1 MVKMHGEC
9 RWKYPADSWG
19 VYYSGTDRTGEGDE
33 DCFVAYNMHWLE
45 HTFALPALP
54 RGKKWYRIAS
64 TQEGILDKAEP
75 LDDQKFCRS
84 KRADDHD
91 FFGQVM
97 RYESAVEHPVS
108 RQLSAEMYCYCVYGT
123 GSYGAVLYP
132 SQIWLRCLGRIAFP
146 IFCFL
151 IVEGFFHTHDV
162 RRYMGRLGVFAL
174 ISEIP
179 YDLAFRGV
187 PLEYAHQNVFFT
199 LLIGIGMVV
208 LLERNREWPVKAV
221 ILLLAMWL
229 AVLIRSDYNFR
240 GILLIFVFIYF
251 MSPGGWL

>member
-1 MVKMHGEC
+1 MNQ
-9 RWKYPADSWG
+9 RWSIQCLDSFQLKCIAI
-19 VYYSGTDRTGEGDE
+19 VSMALD
-33 DCFVAYNMHWLE
+33 
-45 HTFALPALP
+45 HT
-54 RGKKWYRIAS
+54 
-64 TQEGILDKAEP
+64 
-75 LDDQKFCRS
+75 
-84 KRADDHD
+84 
-91 FFGQVM
+91 
-97 RYESAVEHPVS
+97 
-108 RQLSAEMYCYCVYGT
+108 
-123 GSYGAVLYP
+123 GAVLYP

-240 GILLIFVFIYF
+240 GVLLIFVFYIFHESRWLAVTAGGLWNFLYQGVIQKYGVLSVLPLALYNGERGRKMKYF
-251 MSPGGWL
+251 FYIFYPAHLLLLYGISRF

>member
-1 MVKMHGEC
+1 MNQ
-9 RWKYPADSWG
+9 RWSIQCLDSFQLKCIAI
-19 VYYSGTDRTGEGDE
+19 VSMALD
-33 DCFVAYNMHWLE
+33 
-45 HTFALPALP
+45 HT
-54 RGKKWYRIAS
+54 
-64 TQEGILDKAEP
+64 
-75 LDDQKFCRS
+75 
-84 KRADDHD
+84 
-91 FFGQVM
+91 
-97 RYESAVEHPVS
+97 
-108 RQLSAEMYCYCVYGT
+108 
-123 GSYGAVLYP
+123 GAVLYP

-162 RRYMGRLGVFAL
+162 RRYMGRIGVFAL

-199 LLIGIGMVV
+199 LLIGIGMMV

-240 GILLIFVFIYF
+240 GILLIFVFYIFHESRWLAVTAGGLWNFLYQGVIQKYGDLSVLPLALDYGERGRKMKYF
-251 MSPGGWL
+251 FYIFYPAHLLLLYGISRF

>member
-1 MVKMHGEC
+1 MNQ
-9 RWKYPADSWG
+9 RWSIQCLDSFQLKCIAI
-19 VYYSGTDRTGEGDE
+19 VSMALD
-33 DCFVAYNMHWLE
+33 
-45 HTFALPALP
+45 HT
-54 RGKKWYRIAS
+54 
-64 TQEGILDKAEP
+64 
-75 LDDQKFCRS
+75 
-84 KRADDHD
+84 
-91 FFGQVM
+91 
-97 RYESAVEHPVS
+97 
-108 RQLSAEMYCYCVYGT
+108 
-123 GSYGAVLYP
+123 GAVLYP

-199 LLIGIGMVV
+199 LLIGIGMMV

-221 ILLLAMWL
+221 ILLFAMWL

-240 GILLIFVFIYF
+240 GILLIFVFYIFHESRWLAMTAGGFWNFLYQGVIQKYGVLSVLPLALYNGERGRKMKYF
-251 MSPGGWL
+251 FYIFYPAHLLLLYGISRF

>member
-1 MVKMHGEC
+1 MNQ
-9 RWKYPADSWG
+9 RWNIQCLDSFQLKCIAI
-19 VYYSGTDRTGEGDE
+19 VSMALD
-33 DCFVAYNMHWLE
+33 
-45 HTFALPALP
+45 HT
-54 RGKKWYRIAS
+54 
-64 TQEGILDKAEP
+64 
-75 LDDQKFCRS
+75 
-84 KRADDHD
+84 
-91 FFGQVM
+91 
-97 RYESAVEHPVS
+97 
-108 RQLSAEMYCYCVYGT
+108 
-123 GSYGAVLYP
+123 GAVLYP

-199 LLIGIGMVV
+199 LLIGIGMMV

-240 GILLIFVFIYF
+240 GVLLIFVFYIFHESRWLAVTAGGFWNFLYQGVIQKYGVLSVLPLALYNGERGRKMKYF
-251 MSPGGWL
+251 FYIFYPAHLLLLYGISRF

>member
-1 MVKMHGEC
+1 MNQ
-9 RWKYPADSWG
+9 RWSIQCLDSFQLKCIAI
-19 VYYSGTDRTGEGDE
+19 VSMALD
-33 DCFVAYNMHWLE
+33 
-45 HTFALPALP
+45 HT
-54 RGKKWYRIAS
+54 
-64 TQEGILDKAEP
+64 
-75 LDDQKFCRS
+75 
-84 KRADDHD
+84 
-91 FFGQVM
+91 
-97 RYESAVEHPVS
+97 
-108 RQLSAEMYCYCVYGT
+108 
-123 GSYGAVLYP
+123 GAVLYP

-151 IVEGFFHTHDV
+151 IVQGFFHTHDV

-174 ISEIP
+174 ISEIS

-199 LLIGIGMVV
+199 LLIGIGMMV

-240 GILLIFVFIYF
+240 GVLLIFVFYIFHESRWLAVTAGGLWNFLYQGVIQKYGVLSVLPLALYNGERGRKMKYF
-251 MSPGGWL
+251 FYIFYPAHLLLLYGISRF

>member
-1 MVKMHGEC
+1 MNQ
-9 RWKYPADSWG
+9 RWNIQCLDSFQLKCIAI
-19 VYYSGTDRTGEGDE
+19 VSMALD
-33 DCFVAYNMHWLE
+33 
-45 HTFALPALP
+45 HT
-54 RGKKWYRIAS
+54 
-64 TQEGILDKAEP
+64 
-75 LDDQKFCRS
+75 
-84 KRADDHD
+84 
-91 FFGQVM
+91 
-97 RYESAVEHPVS
+97 
-108 RQLSAEMYCYCVYGT
+108 
-123 GSYGAVLYP
+123 GAVLYP

-162 RRYMGRLGVFAL
+162 RRYMGRLGIFAL

-187 PLEYAHQNVFFT
+187 PLECAHQNVFFT
-199 LLIGIGMVV
+199 LLIGIGMMV

-240 GILLIFVFIYF
+240 GVLLIFVFYIFHESRWLAVTAGGLWNFLYQGVIQKYGVLSVLPLALYNGERGRKMKYF
-251 MSPGGWL
+251 FYIFYPAHLLLLYGISRF

>member
-1 MVKMHGEC
+1 MNQ
-9 RWKYPADSWG
+9 RWNIQCLDSFQLKCIAI
-19 VYYSGTDRTGEGDE
+19 VSMALD
-33 DCFVAYNMHWLE
+33 
-45 HTFALPALP
+45 HT
-54 RGKKWYRIAS
+54 
-64 TQEGILDKAEP
+64 
-75 LDDQKFCRS
+75 
-84 KRADDHD
+84 
-91 FFGQVM
+91 
-97 RYESAVEHPVS
+97 
-108 RQLSAEMYCYCVYGT
+108 
-123 GSYGAVLYP
+123 GAVLYP

-240 GILLIFVFIYF
+240 GVLLIFVFYIFHESRWLAMTAGGFWNFLYQGVIQKYGVLSVLPLALYNGERGRKMKYF
-251 MSPGGWL
+251 FYIFYPAHLLLLYGISRF

>member
-1 MVKMHGEC
+1 MNQ
-9 RWKYPADSWG
+9 RWSIQCLDSFQLKCIAI
-19 VYYSGTDRTGEGDE
+19 VSMALD
-33 DCFVAYNMHWLE
+33 
-45 HTFALPALP
+45 HT
-54 RGKKWYRIAS
+54 
-64 TQEGILDKAEP
+64 
-75 LDDQKFCRS
+75 
-84 KRADDHD
+84 
-91 FFGQVM
+91 
-97 RYESAVEHPVS
+97 
-108 RQLSAEMYCYCVYGT
+108 
-123 GSYGAVLYP
+123 GAVLYP

-179 YDLAFRGV
+179 YDLAFLGV

-199 LLIGIGMVV
+199 LLIGIGMMV

-240 GILLIFVFIYF
+240 GVLLIFVFYIFHESRWLAVTAGGFWNFLYQGVIQKYGVLSVLPLALYNRERGRKMKYF
-251 MSPGGWL
+251 FYIFYPVHLLLLYGISRF

>member
-1 MVKMHGEC
+1 MNQ
-9 RWKYPADSWG
+9 RWSIQCLDSFQLKCIAI
-19 VYYSGTDRTGEGDE
+19 VSMALD
-33 DCFVAYNMHWLE
+33 
-45 HTFALPALP
+45 HT
-54 RGKKWYRIAS
+54 
-64 TQEGILDKAEP
+64 
-75 LDDQKFCRS
+75 
-84 KRADDHD
+84 
-91 FFGQVM
+91 
-97 RYESAVEHPVS
+97 
-108 RQLSAEMYCYCVYGT
+108 
-123 GSYGAVLYP
+123 GAVLYP

-199 LLIGIGMVV
+199 LLIGIGMMI

-240 GILLIFVFIYF
+240 GILLIFVFYIFHESRWLAVTAGGLWNFLYQGVIQKYGVLSVLPLALYNGERGRKMKYF
-251 MSPGGWL
+251 FYIFYPAHLLLLYGISRF

>member
-1 MVKMHGEC
+1 MNQ
-9 RWKYPADSWG
+9 RWSIQCLDSFQLKCIAI
-19 VYYSGTDRTGEGDE
+19 VSMALD
-33 DCFVAYNMHWLE
+33 
-45 HTFALPALP
+45 HT
-54 RGKKWYRIAS
+54 
-64 TQEGILDKAEP
+64 
-75 LDDQKFCRS
+75 
-84 KRADDHD
+84 
-91 FFGQVM
+91 
-97 RYESAVEHPVS
+97 
-108 RQLSAEMYCYCVYGT
+108 
-123 GSYGAVLYP
+123 GAVLYP

-199 LLIGIGMVV
+199 LLIGISMMV

-240 GILLIFVFIYF
+240 GVLLIFVFYIFHESRWLAVTAGGLWNFLYQGVIQKYGVLSVLPLALYNGERGRKMKYF
-251 MSPGGWL
+251 FYIFYPAHLLLLYGISRF

>member
-1 MVKMHGEC
+1 MNQ
-9 RWKYPADSWG
+9 RWNIQCLDSFQLKCIAI
-19 VYYSGTDRTGEGDE
+19 VSMALD
-33 DCFVAYNMHWLE
+33 
-45 HTFALPALP
+45 HT
-54 RGKKWYRIAS
+54 
-64 TQEGILDKAEP
+64 
-75 LDDQKFCRS
+75 
-84 KRADDHD
+84 
-91 FFGQVM
+91 
-97 RYESAVEHPVS
+97 
-108 RQLSAEMYCYCVYGT
+108 
-123 GSYGAVLYP
+123 GAVLYP

-199 LLIGIGMVV
+199 LLIGIGMMV

-240 GILLIFVFIYF
+240 GVLLIFVFYIFHESRWLAVTAGGLWNFLYQGVIQKYGVLSVLLLALYNGERGRKMKYF
-251 MSPGGWL
+251 FYIFYLAHLLLLYGISRF

>member
-1 MVKMHGEC
+1 MNQWWSIQC
-9 RWKYPADSWG
+9 LDSFQLKCIAI
-19 VYYSGTDRTGEGDE
+19 VSMALD
-33 DCFVAYNMHWLE
+33 
-45 HTFALPALP
+45 HT
-54 RGKKWYRIAS
+54 
-64 TQEGILDKAEP
+64 
-75 LDDQKFCRS
+75 
-84 KRADDHD
+84 
-91 FFGQVM
+91 
-97 RYESAVEHPVS
+97 
-108 RQLSAEMYCYCVYGT
+108 
-123 GSYGAVLYP
+123 GAVLYP

-199 LLIGIGMVV
+199 LLIGIGMMV

-240 GILLIFVFIYF
+240 GVLLIFVFYIFHESRWLAVTAGGFWNFLYQGVIQKYGVLSVLPLALYNGERGRKMKYF
-251 MSPGGWL
+251 FYIFYPAHLLLLYGISRF

>member
-1 MVKMHGEC
+1 MNQ
-9 RWKYPADSWG
+9 RWNIQCLDSFQLKCIAI
-19 VYYSGTDRTGEGDE
+19 VSMALD
-33 DCFVAYNMHWLE
+33 
-45 HTFALPALP
+45 HT
-54 RGKKWYRIAS
+54 
-64 TQEGILDKAEP
+64 
-75 LDDQKFCRS
+75 
-84 KRADDHD
+84 
-91 FFGQVM
+91 
-97 RYESAVEHPVS
+97 
-108 RQLSAEMYCYCVYGT
+108 
-123 GSYGAVLYP
+123 GAVLYP

-187 PLEYAHQNVFFT
+187 PLEYDHQNVFFT
-199 LLIGIGMVV
+199 LLIGIGMMV

-240 GILLIFVFIYF
+240 GILLIFVFYIFHESRWLAVTAGGLWNFLYQGVIQKYGVLSVLPLALYNGERGRKMKYF
-251 MSPGGWL
+251 FYIFYPVHLLLLYGISRF

>member
-1 MVKMHGEC
+1 MNQ
-9 RWKYPADSWG
+9 RWNIQCLDSFQLKCIAI
-19 VYYSGTDRTGEGDE
+19 VSMALD
-33 DCFVAYNMHWLE
+33 
-45 HTFALPALP
+45 HT
-54 RGKKWYRIAS
+54 
-64 TQEGILDKAEP
+64 
-75 LDDQKFCRS
+75 
-84 KRADDHD
+84 
-91 FFGQVM
+91 
-97 RYESAVEHPVS
+97 
-108 RQLSAEMYCYCVYGT
+108 
-123 GSYGAVLYP
+123 GAVLYP

-199 LLIGIGMVV
+199 LLIGIGMMV

-240 GILLIFVFIYF
+240 GVLLIFVFYIFHESRWLAGTAGGLWNFLYQGVIQKYGVLSVLPLALYNGERGRKMKYF
-251 MSPGGWL
+251 FYIFYPAHLLLLYGISRF

>member
-1 MVKMHGEC
+1 MNQ
-9 RWKYPADSWG
+9 RWNIQCLDSFQLKCIAI
-19 VYYSGTDRTGEGDE
+19 VSMALD
-33 DCFVAYNMHWLE
+33 
-45 HTFALPALP
+45 HT
-54 RGKKWYRIAS
+54 
-64 TQEGILDKAEP
+64 
-75 LDDQKFCRS
+75 
-84 KRADDHD
+84 
-91 FFGQVM
+91 
-97 RYESAVEHPVS
+97 
-108 RQLSAEMYCYCVYGT
+108 
-123 GSYGAVLYP
+123 GAVLYP
-132 SQIWLRCLGRIAFP
+132 SQIWLRGLGRIAFP

-199 LLIGIGMVV
+199 LLIGIGMMV

-240 GILLIFVFIYF
+240 GVLLIFVFYIFHESRWLAVTAGGLWNFLYQGVIQKYGVLSVLPLALYNGERGRKMKYF
-251 MSPGGWL
+251 FYIFYPAHLLLLYGISRF

>member
-1 MVKMHGEC
+1 M
-9 RWKYPADSWG
+9 ALD
-19 VYYSGTDRTGEGDE
+19 
-33 DCFVAYNMHWLE
+33 
-45 HTFALPALP
+45 HT
-54 RGKKWYRIAS
+54 
-64 TQEGILDKAEP
+64 
-75 LDDQKFCRS
+75 
-84 KRADDHD
+84 
-91 FFGQVM
+91 
-97 RYESAVEHPVS
+97 
-108 RQLSAEMYCYCVYGT
+108 
-123 GSYGAVLYP
+123 GAVLYP

-179 YDLAFRGV
+179 YDLAFRCV

-199 LLIGIGMVV
+199 LLIGIGMMV

-240 GILLIFVFIYF
+240 GVLLIFVFYIFHESRWLAVTAGGLWNFLYQGVIQKYGVLSVLPLALYNGERGRKMKYF
-251 MSPGGWL
+251 FYIFYPAHLLLLYGISRF

>member
-1 MVKMHGEC
+1 MNQ
-9 RWKYPADSWG
+9 RWNIQCLDSFQLKCIAI
-19 VYYSGTDRTGEGDE
+19 VSMALD
-33 DCFVAYNMHWLE
+33 
-45 HTFALPALP
+45 HT
-54 RGKKWYRIAS
+54 
-64 TQEGILDKAEP
+64 
-75 LDDQKFCRS
+75 
-84 KRADDHD
+84 
-91 FFGQVM
+91 
-97 RYESAVEHPVS
+97 
-108 RQLSAEMYCYCVYGT
+108 
-123 GSYGAVLYP
+123 GAVLYP

-199 LLIGIGMVV
+199 LLIGIGMMI

-240 GILLIFVFIYF
+240 GILLIFVFYIFHESRWLAVTAGGLWNFLYQGVIQKDGVLSVLPLALYNGERGRKMKYF
-251 MSPGGWL
+251 FYIFYPAHLLLLYGISRF

>member
-1 MVKMHGEC
+1 MNQ
-9 RWKYPADSWG
+9 RWNIQCLDSFQLKCIAI
-19 VYYSGTDRTGEGDE
+19 VSMALD
-33 DCFVAYNMHWLE
+33 
-45 HTFALPALP
+45 HT
-54 RGKKWYRIAS
+54 
-64 TQEGILDKAEP
+64 
-75 LDDQKFCRS
+75 
-84 KRADDHD
+84 
-91 FFGQVM
+91 
-97 RYESAVEHPVS
+97 
-108 RQLSAEMYCYCVYGT
+108 
-123 GSYGAVLYP
+123 GAVLYP

-151 IVEGFFHTHDV
+151 IVEGFFHTRDV

-199 LLIGIGMVV
+199 LLIGIGMMV

-240 GILLIFVFIYF
+240 GVLLIFVFYIFHESRWLAVTAGGLWNFLYQGVIQKYGVLSVLPLALYNGERGRKMKYF
-251 MSPGGWL
+251 FYIFYPAHLLLLYGISRF

>member
-1 MVKMHGEC
+1 MNQ
-9 RWKYPADSWG
+9 RWNIQCLDSFQLKCIAI
-19 VYYSGTDRTGEGDE
+19 VSMALD
-33 DCFVAYNMHWLE
+33 
-45 HTFALPALP
+45 HT
-54 RGKKWYRIAS
+54 
-64 TQEGILDKAEP
+64 
-75 LDDQKFCRS
+75 
-84 KRADDHD
+84 
-91 FFGQVM
+91 
-97 RYESAVEHPVS
+97 
-108 RQLSAEMYCYCVYGT
+108 
-123 GSYGAVLYP
+123 GAVLYP

-240 GILLIFVFIYF
+240 GVLLIFVFYIFHESRWLAVTAGGFWNFLYQGVIQKYGVLSVLPLALYNGERGRKMKYF
-251 MSPGGWL
+251 FYIFYPAHLLLLYGISRF

>member
-1 MVKMHGEC
+1 MNQ
-9 RWKYPADSWG
+9 RWSIQCLDSFQLKCIAI
-19 VYYSGTDRTGEGDE
+19 VSMALD
-33 DCFVAYNMHWLE
+33 
-45 HTFALPALP
+45 HT
-54 RGKKWYRIAS
+54 
-64 TQEGILDKAEP
+64 
-75 LDDQKFCRS
+75 
-84 KRADDHD
+84 
-91 FFGQVM
+91 
-97 RYESAVEHPVS
+97 
-108 RQLSAEMYCYCVYGT
+108 
-123 GSYGAVLYP
+123 GAVLYP

-199 LLIGIGMVV
+199 LLIGIGMMV
-208 LLERNREWPVKAV
+208 LLERNREWLVKAV

-240 GILLIFVFIYF
+240 GVLLIFVFYIFHESRWLAVTAGGLWNFLYQGVIQKYGVLSVLPLALYNGERGRKMKYF
-251 MSPGGWL
+251 FYIFYPAHLLLLYGISRF

>member
-1 MVKMHGEC
+1 MNQ
-9 RWKYPADSWG
+9 RWNIQCLDSFQLKCIAI
-19 VYYSGTDRTGEGDE
+19 VSMALD
-33 DCFVAYNMHWLE
+33 
-45 HTFALPALP
+45 HT
-54 RGKKWYRIAS
+54 
-64 TQEGILDKAEP
+64 
-75 LDDQKFCRS
+75 
-84 KRADDHD
+84 
-91 FFGQVM
+91 
-97 RYESAVEHPVS
+97 
-108 RQLSAEMYCYCVYGT
+108 
-123 GSYGAVLYP
+123 GAVLYP

-240 GILLIFVFIYF
+240 GVLLIFVFYIFHESRWLAVTAGGFWNFLYQGVIQKYGVLSVLPLARYNGERGRKMKYF
-251 MSPGGWL
+251 FYIFYPAHLLLLYGISRF

>member
-1 MVKMHGEC
+1 M
-9 RWKYPADSWG
+9 ALD
-19 VYYSGTDRTGEGDE
+19 
-33 DCFVAYNMHWLE
+33 
-45 HTFALPALP
+45 HT
-54 RGKKWYRIAS
+54 
-64 TQEGILDKAEP
+64 
-75 LDDQKFCRS
+75 
-84 KRADDHD
+84 
-91 FFGQVM
+91 
-97 RYESAVEHPVS
+97 
-108 RQLSAEMYCYCVYGT
+108 
-123 GSYGAVLYP
+123 GAVLYP

-187 PLEYAHQNVFFT
+187 PLKYAHPNVFFT
-199 LLIGIGMVV
+199 LLIGIGMMV

-240 GILLIFVFIYF
+240 GVLLIFVFYIFHDSRWLAVTAGGFWNFLYQGVIQKYGVLSVLPLALYNGERGRKMKYF
-251 MSPGGWL
+251 FYIFYPAHLLLLYGISRF

>member
-1 MVKMHGEC
+1 MNQ
-9 RWKYPADSWG
+9 RWNIQCLDSFQLKCIAI
-19 VYYSGTDRTGEGDE
+19 VSMALD
-33 DCFVAYNMHWLE
+33 
-45 HTFALPALP
+45 HT
-54 RGKKWYRIAS
+54 
-64 TQEGILDKAEP
+64 
-75 LDDQKFCRS
+75 
-84 KRADDHD
+84 
-91 FFGQVM
+91 
-97 RYESAVEHPVS
+97 
-108 RQLSAEMYCYCVYGT
+108 
-123 GSYGAVLYP
+123 GAVLYP

-199 LLIGIGMVV
+199 LLIGIGMMV

-240 GILLIFVFIYF
+240 GVLLIFVFYIFHESRWLAVTAGGFWNFLYQGVIQKYGVLSVLPLALYNGERGRKMKYF
-251 MSPGGWL
+251 FYIFYPVHLLLLYGISRF

>member
-1 MVKMHGEC
+1 MNQ
-9 RWKYPADSWG
+9 RWNIQCLDSFQLKCIAI
-19 VYYSGTDRTGEGDE
+19 VSMALD
-33 DCFVAYNMHWLE
+33 
-45 HTFALPALP
+45 HT
-54 RGKKWYRIAS
+54 
-64 TQEGILDKAEP
+64 
-75 LDDQKFCRS
+75 
-84 KRADDHD
+84 
-91 FFGQVM
+91 
-97 RYESAVEHPVS
+97 
-108 RQLSAEMYCYCVYGT
+108 
-123 GSYGAVLYP
+123 GAVLYP

-199 LLIGIGMVV
+199 LLIGIGMMV

-229 AVLIRSDYNFR
+229 AVLTRSDYNFR
-240 GILLIFVFIYF
+240 GVLLIFVFYIFHESRWLAVTAGGFWNFLYQGVIQKYGVLSVLPLALYNGERGRKMKYF
-251 MSPGGWL
+251 FYIFYPAHLLLLYGISRF

>member
-1 MVKMHGEC
+1 MNQ
-9 RWKYPADSWG
+9 RWNIQCLDSFQLKCIAI
-19 VYYSGTDRTGEGDE
+19 VSMALD
-33 DCFVAYNMHWLE
+33 
-45 HTFALPALP
+45 HT
-54 RGKKWYRIAS
+54 
-64 TQEGILDKAEP
+64 
-75 LDDQKFCRS
+75 
-84 KRADDHD
+84 
-91 FFGQVM
+91 
-97 RYESAVEHPVS
+97 
-108 RQLSAEMYCYCVYGT
+108 
-123 GSYGAVLYP
+123 GAVLYP

-199 LLIGIGMVV
+199 LLIGIGMMV

-221 ILLLAMWL
+221 ILLLAMWP
-229 AVLIRSDYNFR
+229 AVLTRSDYNFR
-240 GILLIFVFIYF
+240 GVLLIFVFYIFHESRWLAVTAGGLWNFLYQGVIQKYGVLSVLPLALYNGERGRKMKYF
-251 MSPGGWL
+251 FYVFYPAHLLLLYGISRL

>member
-1 MVKMHGEC
+1 MNQ
-9 RWKYPADSWG
+9 RWNIQCLDSFQLKCIAI
-19 VYYSGTDRTGEGDE
+19 VSMALD
-33 DCFVAYNMHWLE
+33 
-45 HTFALPALP
+45 HT
-54 RGKKWYRIAS
+54 
-64 TQEGILDKAEP
+64 
-75 LDDQKFCRS
+75 
-84 KRADDHD
+84 
-91 FFGQVM
+91 
-97 RYESAVEHPVS
+97 
-108 RQLSAEMYCYCVYGT
+108 
-123 GSYGAVLYP
+123 GAVLYP

-187 PLEYAHQNVFFT
+187 PLEYDHQNVFFT
-199 LLIGIGMVV
+199 LLIGIGMMV

-240 GILLIFVFIYF
+240 GVLLIFVFYIFHESRWLAVTAGGFWNFLYQGVIQKYGVLSVLPLALYNGERGRKMKYF
-251 MSPGGWL
+251 FYIFYPVHLLLLYGISRF

>member
-1 MVKMHGEC
+1 MNQ
-9 RWKYPADSWG
+9 RWNIQCLDSFQLKCIAI
-19 VYYSGTDRTGEGDE
+19 VSMALD
-33 DCFVAYNMHWLE
+33 
-45 HTFALPALP
+45 HT
-54 RGKKWYRIAS
+54 
-64 TQEGILDKAEP
+64 
-75 LDDQKFCRS
+75 
-84 KRADDHD
+84 
-91 FFGQVM
+91 
-97 RYESAVEHPVS
+97 
-108 RQLSAEMYCYCVYGT
+108 
-123 GSYGAVLYP
+123 GAVLYP

-199 LLIGIGMVV
+199 LLIGIGMMV

-240 GILLIFVFIYF
+240 GVLLIFVFYIFHEFRWLAVTAGGFWNFLYQGVIQKYGVLSVLPLALYNGERGRKMKYF
-251 MSPGGWL
+251 FYIFYPAHLLLLYGISRF

>member
-1 MVKMHGEC
+1 MNQ
-9 RWKYPADSWG
+9 RWNIQCLDSFQLKCIAI
-19 VYYSGTDRTGEGDE
+19 VSMALD
-33 DCFVAYNMHWLE
+33 
-45 HTFALPALP
+45 HT
-54 RGKKWYRIAS
+54 
-64 TQEGILDKAEP
+64 
-75 LDDQKFCRS
+75 
-84 KRADDHD
+84 
-91 FFGQVM
+91 
-97 RYESAVEHPVS
+97 
-108 RQLSAEMYCYCVYGT
+108 
-123 GSYGAVLYP
+123 GAVLYP

-208 LLERNREWPVKAV
+208 LLERNRERPVKAV

-240 GILLIFVFIYF
+240 GVLLIFVFYIFHESRWLAVTAGGFWNFLYQGVIQKYGVLSVLPLALYNGERGRKMKYF
-251 MSPGGWL
+251 FYIFYPAHLLLLYGISRF

>member
-1 MVKMHGEC
+1 M
-9 RWKYPADSWG
+9 ALD
-19 VYYSGTDRTGEGDE
+19 
-33 DCFVAYNMHWLE
+33 
-45 HTFALPALP
+45 HT
-54 RGKKWYRIAS
+54 
-64 TQEGILDKAEP
+64 
-75 LDDQKFCRS
+75 
-84 KRADDHD
+84 
-91 FFGQVM
+91 
-97 RYESAVEHPVS
+97 
-108 RQLSAEMYCYCVYGT
+108 
-123 GSYGAVLYP
+123 GAVLYP

-199 LLIGIGMVV
+199 LLIGIGMMV

-240 GILLIFVFIYF
+240 GVLLIFVFYIFHESRWLAVTAGGFWNFLYQGVIQKYGVLSVLPLALYNGERGRKMKYF
-251 MSPGGWL
+251 FYIFYPAHLLLLYGISRF

>member
-1 MVKMHGEC
+1 MNQ
-9 RWKYPADSWG
+9 RWSIQCLDSFQLKCIAI
-19 VYYSGTDRTGEGDE
+19 VSMALD
-33 DCFVAYNMHWLE
+33 
-45 HTFALPALP
+45 HT
-54 RGKKWYRIAS
+54 
-64 TQEGILDKAEP
+64 
-75 LDDQKFCRS
+75 
-84 KRADDHD
+84 
-91 FFGQVM
+91 
-97 RYESAVEHPVS
+97 
-108 RQLSAEMYCYCVYGT
+108 
-123 GSYGAVLYP
+123 GAVLYP

-199 LLIGIGMVV
+199 LLIGIGMMV

-240 GILLIFVFIYF
+240 GVLLIFVFYIFHESRWLAVTAGGFWNFLYQGVIQKYGVLSVLPLALYNGERGRKMEYF
-251 MSPGGWL
+251 FYIFYPAHLLLLYGISRF

>member
-1 MVKMHGEC
+1 MNQ
-9 RWKYPADSWG
+9 RWSIQCLDSFQLKCIAI
-19 VYYSGTDRTGEGDE
+19 VSMALD
-33 DCFVAYNMHWLE
+33 
-45 HTFALPALP
+45 HT
-54 RGKKWYRIAS
+54 
-64 TQEGILDKAEP
+64 
-75 LDDQKFCRS
+75 
-84 KRADDHD
+84 
-91 FFGQVM
+91 
-97 RYESAVEHPVS
+97 
-108 RQLSAEMYCYCVYGT
+108 
-123 GSYGAVLYP
+123 GAVLYP

-199 LLIGIGMVV
+199 LLIGIGMMV

-221 ILLLAMWL
+221 IMLLAMWL

-240 GILLIFVFIYF
+240 GVLLIFVFYIFHESRWLAVTSGGFWNFLYQGVIQKYGVLSVLPLALYNGERGRKMKYF
-251 MSPGGWL
+251 FYIFYPAHLLLLYGISRF

>member
-1 MVKMHGEC
+1 MNQ
-9 RWKYPADSWG
+9 RWNIQCLDSFQLKCIAI
-19 VYYSGTDRTGEGDE
+19 VSMALD
-33 DCFVAYNMHWLE
+33 
-45 HTFALPALP
+45 HT
-54 RGKKWYRIAS
+54 
-64 TQEGILDKAEP
+64 
-75 LDDQKFCRS
+75 
-84 KRADDHD
+84 
-91 FFGQVM
+91 
-97 RYESAVEHPVS
+97 
-108 RQLSAEMYCYCVYGT
+108 
-123 GSYGAVLYP
+123 GAVLYP

-162 RRYMGRLGVFAL
+162 RRYMGRLGIFAL

-199 LLIGIGMVV
+199 LLIGIGMMV

-240 GILLIFVFIYF
+240 GVLLIFVFYIFHESRWLAVTAGGFWNFLYQGVIQKYGVLSVLPLALYNGERGRKMKYF
-251 MSPGGWL
+251 FYIFYPAHLLLLYGISRF

>member
-1 MVKMHGEC
+1 MNQ
-9 RWKYPADSWG
+9 RWSIQCLDSFQLKCIAI
-19 VYYSGTDRTGEGDE
+19 VSMALD
-33 DCFVAYNMHWLE
+33 
-45 HTFALPALP
+45 HT
-54 RGKKWYRIAS
+54 
-64 TQEGILDKAEP
+64 
-75 LDDQKFCRS
+75 
-84 KRADDHD
+84 
-91 FFGQVM
+91 
-97 RYESAVEHPVS
+97 
-108 RQLSAEMYCYCVYGT
+108 
-123 GSYGAVLYP
+123 GAVLYP

-151 IVEGFFHTHDV
+151 IVEGFFIRMMSGGTW
-162 RRYMGRLGVFAL
+162 GGFGVFAL

-199 LLIGIGMVV
+199 LLIGIGMMV

-240 GILLIFVFIYF
+240 GVLLIFVFYIFHESRWLAVTAGGFWNFLYQGVIQKYGVLSVLPLALYNGERGRKMKYF
-251 MSPGGWL
+251 FYIFYPAHLLLLYGISRF

>member
-1 MVKMHGEC
+1 MNQ
-9 RWKYPADSWG
+9 RWNIQYLDSFQLKCIAI
-19 VYYSGTDRTGEGDE
+19 VSMALD
-33 DCFVAYNMHWLE
+33 
-45 HTFALPALP
+45 HT
-54 RGKKWYRIAS
+54 
-64 TQEGILDKAEP
+64 
-75 LDDQKFCRS
+75 
-84 KRADDHD
+84 
-91 FFGQVM
+91 
-97 RYESAVEHPVS
+97 
-108 RQLSAEMYCYCVYGT
+108 
-123 GSYGAVLYP
+123 GAVLYP

-199 LLIGIGMVV
+199 LLIGIGMMV

-240 GILLIFVFIYF
+240 GILLIFVFYIFHESRWLAVTAGGFWNFLYQGVIQKYGVLSVLPLALYNGERGRKMKYF
-251 MSPGGWL
+251 FYIFYPAHLLLLYGISRF

>member
-1 MVKMHGEC
+1 MNQ
-9 RWKYPADSWG
+9 RWNIQCLDSFQLKCIAI
-19 VYYSGTDRTGEGDE
+19 VSMALD
-33 DCFVAYNMHWLE
+33 
-45 HTFALPALP
+45 HT
-54 RGKKWYRIAS
+54 
-64 TQEGILDKAEP
+64 
-75 LDDQKFCRS
+75 
-84 KRADDHD
+84 
-91 FFGQVM
+91 
-97 RYESAVEHPVS
+97 
-108 RQLSAEMYCYCVYGT
+108 
-123 GSYGAVLYP
+123 GAVLYP

-187 PLEYAHQNVFFT
+187 PLEYDHQNVFFT
-199 LLIGIGMVV
+199 LLIGIGMMV

-240 GILLIFVFIYF
+240 GILLIFVFYIFHESRWLAVTAGGFWNFLYQGVIQKYGVLSVLPLALYNGERGRKMKYF
-251 MSPGGWL
+251 FYIFYPAHLLLLYGISRF

>member
-1 MVKMHGEC
+1 MNQ
-9 RWKYPADSWG
+9 RWNIQCLDSFQLKCIAI
-19 VYYSGTDRTGEGDE
+19 VSMALD
-33 DCFVAYNMHWLE
+33 
-45 HTFALPALP
+45 HT
-54 RGKKWYRIAS
+54 
-64 TQEGILDKAEP
+64 
-75 LDDQKFCRS
+75 
-84 KRADDHD
+84 
-91 FFGQVM
+91 
-97 RYESAVEHPVS
+97 
-108 RQLSAEMYCYCVYGT
+108 
-123 GSYGAVLYP
+123 GAVLYP

-162 RRYMGRLGVFAL
+162 RWYMGRLGVFAL

-199 LLIGIGMVV
+199 LLIGIGMMI

-240 GILLIFVFIYF
+240 GVLLIFVFYIFHESRWLAVTAGGLWNFLYQGVIQKYGVLSVLPLALYNGERGRKMKYF
-251 MSPGGWL
+251 FYIFYPAHLLLLYGISRF

>member
-1 MVKMHGEC
+1 MNQ
-9 RWKYPADSWG
+9 RWNIQCLDSFQLKCIAI
-19 VYYSGTDRTGEGDE
+19 VSMALD
-33 DCFVAYNMHWLE
+33 
-45 HTFALPALP
+45 HT
-54 RGKKWYRIAS
+54 
-64 TQEGILDKAEP
+64 
-75 LDDQKFCRS
+75 
-84 KRADDHD
+84 
-91 FFGQVM
+91 
-97 RYESAVEHPVS
+97 
-108 RQLSAEMYCYCVYGT
+108 
-123 GSYGAVLYP
+123 GAVLYP

-187 PLEYAHQNVFFT
+187 PLEYDHQNVFFT
-199 LLIGIGMVV
+199 LLIGIGMMV

-240 GILLIFVFIYF
+240 GILLIFVFYIFHESRWLAVTAGGFWNFLYQGVIQKYGVLSVLPLALYNGERGRKMKYF
-251 MSPGGWL
+251 FYIFYPLHLLLLYGISRF

>member
-1 MVKMHGEC
+1 MNQ
-9 RWKYPADSWG
+9 RWNIQCLDSFQLKCIAI
-19 VYYSGTDRTGEGDE
+19 VSMALD
-33 DCFVAYNMHWLE
+33 
-45 HTFALPALP
+45 HT
-54 RGKKWYRIAS
+54 
-64 TQEGILDKAEP
+64 
-75 LDDQKFCRS
+75 
-84 KRADDHD
+84 
-91 FFGQVM
+91 
-97 RYESAVEHPVS
+97 
-108 RQLSAEMYCYCVYGT
+108 
-123 GSYGAVLYP
+123 GAVLYP

-162 RRYMGRLGVFAL
+162 RRYMGRIGVFAL

-179 YDLAFRGV
+179 YNLAFRGV

-199 LLIGIGMVV
+199 LLIGIGMMV

-240 GILLIFVFIYF
+240 GILLIFVFYIFHESRWLAVTAGGLWNFLYQGVIQKYGVLSVLPLSLYNGERGRKMKYF
-251 MSPGGWL
+251 FYIFYPAHLLLLYGISRF